1 MKAEVLTLTYQER
14 LDVTPD
20 DVAFLKPLM
29 ASFQKLKRTL
39 WQTLYGRPPA
49 GRPADLTEFKRAFC
63 AKHQISSTAYNSI
76 KNEVDGLFKAQR
88 ELLETRLIEMDAKRK
103 SVAEW
108 LASNQAMVAKSLAK
122 MNALHE
128 EHQARLLLKVA
139 MTRKKLHHKARKLAA
154 LQRKLDKI
162 KGQMDLGSNWSPQ
175 VAFGGK
181 ALQNAQHDLE
191 ANGYANHEQ
200 WLADWQ
206 FARASAVFFL
216 GDQGEKSRN
225 REVKGTEALAVD
237 LSADTL
243 RLRLTI
249 PEHLR
254 SQFDGQANYSLSPI
268 KLSLRTLAA
277 LREALGTTY
286 LKEVKKNGQ
295 ITFKEMHLPLSW
307 RIVRRLKTK
316 SLKDGTK
323 VTAEVYYLQCIT
335 QKRIESFQ
343 SCSDAGAIGVDQNLD
358 HIAVGIIDRCGN
370 PRDSFTIP
378 FRPSENDAQQN
389 RALIGAIAADI
400 ATLAEHLGVPI
411 VSEKLDFKRKKAALK
426 ESYGPKVNHRFSAFS
441 YAGVANGIKTAA
453 LKRSVQYIEI
463 NPAYSSLI
471 SAVNYFGMRDH
482 ISSHEAACFTIAR
495 RGLHFA
501 DFLDFSAIK
510 SQKTPSAQDEKP
522 LPGRTELD
530 AYMASRPTGKRGHL
544 WGFVAQK
551 DVRSRFKSLMEFYS
565 GGNSWLGRRAILG
578 DLASPK
584 RAALNYEA
592 LPSTA

>member
-14 LDVTPD
+14 LDLTPA
-20 DVAFLKPLM
+20 DVSFLKPLM

-39 WQTLYGRPPA
+39 WQALYGRPPA
-49 GRPADLTEFKRAFC
+49 GRPADLNDFKRDFC
-63 AKHQISSTAYNSI
+63 AKHQISSTGYNSL

-88 ELLETRLIEMDAKRK
+88 ELLGTRLIEMGAKRK
-103 SVAEW
+103 SLGEW
-108 LASNQAMVAKSLAK
+108 LATNQKMVAKSLAK
-122 MNALHE
+122 IPALHA
-128 EHQARLLLKVA
+128 EHQARLLLKIA
-139 MTRKKLHHKARKLAA
+139 CTTTKLHHKARKLAA
-154 LQRKLDKI
+154 VERKLVKLKEQI
-162 KGQMDLGSNWSPQ
+162 ALGSDWNPSI
-175 VAFGGK
+175 AFGGK
-181 ALQNAQHDLE
+181 ALQNAQHHLE
-191 ANGYANHEQ
+191 ANGYADHEQ

-225 REVKGTEALAVD
+225 REVKGTETLAID

-254 SQFDGQANYSLSPI
+254 SQFNLQANYSLSPV
-268 KLSLRTLAA
+268 KLSERTLTA
-277 LREALGTTY
+277 LREALATTY
-286 LKEVKKNGQ
+286 LKDVKKDGQ
-295 ITFKEMHLPLSW
+295 ISFKEMHLPLSW

-316 SLKDGTK
+316 SLKDGTQ
-323 VTAEVYYLQCIT
+323 VSSEVYYLQCAL
-335 QKRIESFQ
+335 QKRIESYQ
-343 SCSDAGAIGVDQNLD
+343 TCADAGAIGVDQNLD
-358 HIAVGIIDRCGN
+358 HIAVGIIDRFGN
-370 PRDSFTIP
+370 PLNSFTIP
-378 FRPSENDAQQN
+378 FSPSANDAQQN
-389 RALIGAIAADI
+389 NALIGAIAADI

-411 VSEKLDFKRKKAALK
+411 VSEKLDFKRKKASLK
-426 ESYGPKVNHRFSAFS
+426 ESYGPAVNHRFSAFS

-453 LKRSVQYIEI
+453 LKRRVEYIEI
-463 NPAYSSLI
+463 NPAYSSVI
-471 SAVNYFGMRDH
+471 SAVNYFAMRDH

-501 DFLDFSAIK
+501 DFLDFSAIE
-510 SQKTPSAQDEKP
+510 SQKTPSVLDEKP
-522 LPGRTELD
+522 RPGRTELD
-530 AYMASRPTGKRGHL
+530 AYMASRPTGQRGHL

-551 DVRSRFKSLMEFYS
+551 DVKSSFKDLMEFYS
-565 GGNSWLGRRAILG
+565 SGNSWLGRSVILG